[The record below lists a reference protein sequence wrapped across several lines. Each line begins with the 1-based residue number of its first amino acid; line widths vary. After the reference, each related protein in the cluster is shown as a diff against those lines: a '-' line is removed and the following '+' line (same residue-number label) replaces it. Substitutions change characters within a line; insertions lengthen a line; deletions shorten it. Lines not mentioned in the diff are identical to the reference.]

1 MVDDNTRLEK
11 LIVHSYNIRLKEK
24 QNVCSMKDVILI
36 DLQEN
41 DLHSLDVYFQAIN
54 TVVGGRAFGHPEKTQ
69 QKYCAQGKTQ
79 QEYCATAGCGRS
91 ADRWMDF
98 WIRYADRRRFTKHGG
113 LGNRPIDHRRI
124 SGRATDLWVELTDQ

>member
-1 MVDDNTRLEK
+1 MSCIDYLSNTIPLLFSFLIPFNRVSWIGYKSFLYFRLWK
-11 LIVHSYNIRLKEK
+11 NIKI
-24 QNVCSMKDVILI
+24 S
-36 DLQEN
+36 
-41 DLHSLDVYFQAIN
+41 
-54 TVVGGRAFGHPEKTQ
+54 VVGGRAFGHPEKTQ
-69 QKYCAQGKTQ
+69 QKYCAQEKTQ